1 MTWTFTTDLKP
12 CTESVSKFSW
22 EVRDLNRKYHKIT
35 GDFQQLKY
43 KIFFNSLFLLFLAF
57 LILMLLYN
65 FVFSG
70 RFANWT
76 VAFLQRV
83 FYYGQPDSFELAL
96 DFYRHNIRTRVE
108 WLFLAAFC
116 LVFALVLRVYLNNFT
131 KYFNSINHGIDAL
144 ITEGT
149 EEIVLSPELSATEKK
164 LNFIRHTLKQRK
176 TEADLAEQ
184 RKNDLIV
191 YLAHDLKTPLTS
203 IIGYLTLLVETPELP
218 PDARNKYLNISL
230 DKSLRLEDLIN
241 EFFDITRFNL
251 TTIALEPEN
260 TNLSR
265 MLDQTVSEFYPIL
278 SEKNLTWE
286 TDIVPDV
293 WILCDRDKLAR
304 VFDNLIRNAVAYSYE
319 NSKISLS
326 MSPQKD
332 KVQIIFKNSG
342 KTIPPQKL
350 SHIFE
355 QFYRADSSRSSAT
368 GGSGLGLAIAK
379 EIVELHGGIVQ
390 AASRDESIVFVVSL
404 PLESGQKTAPIN

>member
-1 MTWTFTTDLKP
+1 MRQKQD
-12 CTESVSKFSW
+12 
-22 EVRDLNRKYHKIT
+22 KIT
-35 GDFQQLKY
+35 KDFQQLKY
-43 KIFFNSLFLLFLAF
+43 KIFFNSLFMLFLAF

-76 VAFLQRV
+76 VAFLQRF
-83 FYYGQPDSFELAL
+83 FYSGQPDSYEMAL
-96 DFYRHNIRTRVE
+96 NFYQYNIRTRIE
-108 WLFLAAFC
+108 WFFLFAFC

-131 KYFNSINHGIDAL
+131 KYFNSINQGIDAL

-149 EEIVLSPELSATEKK
+149 EEILLSPELSATEKK

-176 TEADLAEQ
+176 AEADLAEQ

-203 IIGYLTLLVETPELP
+203 IIGYLTLLSETPELP
-218 PDARNKYLNISL
+218 PEARSKYIHISL
-230 DKSLRLEDLIN
+230 DKSIRLEELIN

-251 TTIALEPEN
+251 TTITLDLEN

-278 SEKNLTWE
+278 TEKNLTWNV
-286 TDIVPDV
+286 DIAPDV

-319 NSKISLS
+319 NSEISLS
-326 MSPQKD
+326 METQKY
-332 KVQIIFKNSG
+332 KVEIILKNSG

-350 SHIFE
+350 AHIFE
-355 QFYRADSSRSSAT
+355 QFYRADSSRSSST

-379 EIVELHGGIVQ
+379 EILELHGGMVQ
-390 AASRDESIVFVVSL
+390 AFSKDETIAFVLSL
-404 PLESGQKTAPIN
+404 PLDCGKSLP

>member
-1 MTWTFTTDLKP
+1 MRQKQD
-12 CTESVSKFSW
+12 
-22 EVRDLNRKYHKIT
+22 KIT
-35 GDFQQLKY
+35 KDFQQLKY
-43 KIFFNSLFLLFLAF
+43 KIFFNSLFMLFLAF

-76 VAFLQRV
+76 VAFLQRF
-83 FYYGQPDSFELAL
+83 FYSGQPDSYEMAL
-96 DFYRHNIRTRVE
+96 NFYQYNIRTRIE
-108 WLFLAAFC
+108 WFFLFAFC

-131 KYFNSINHGIDAL
+131 KYFNSINQGIDAL

-149 EEIVLSPELSATEKK
+149 EEILLSPELSATEKK

-176 TEADLAEQ
+176 AEADLAEQ

-203 IIGYLTLLVETPELP
+203 IIGYLTLLSETPELP
-218 PDARNKYLNISL
+218 PEARSKYIHISL
-230 DKSLRLEDLIN
+230 DKSIRLEELIN

-251 TTIALEPEN
+251 TTITLDLEN

-278 SEKNLTWE
+278 TEKNLTWNV
-286 TDIVPDV
+286 DIAPDV

-319 NSKISLS
+319 NSEISLS
-326 MSPQKD
+326 METQKY
-332 KVQIIFKNSG
+332 KVEIILKNSG

-350 SHIFE
+350 AHIFE
-355 QFYRADSSRSSAT
+355 QFYRADSSRSSST

-379 EIVELHGGIVQ
+379 EFLELHGGMVQ
-390 AASRDESIVFVVSL
+390 AFSKDETIAFVLSL
-404 PLESGQKTAPIN
+404 PLDCGKSLP

>member
-1 MTWTFTTDLKP
+1 MK
-12 CTESVSKFSW
+12 
-22 EVRDLNRKYHKIT
+22 RKQDKIT

-43 KIFFNSLFLLFLAF
+43 KIFFNSLFMLFLAF
-57 LILMLLYN
+57 LILMFIYN

-76 VAFLQRV
+76 VAFLQR
-83 FYYGQPDSFELAL
+83 FLYFGQPESYDMAL
-96 DFYRHNIRTRVE
+96 NFYRHNIRTRVE
-108 WLFLAAFC
+108 WFFLLAFC
-116 LVFALVLRVYLNNFT
+116 LVFALVLRIYLNNFT
-131 KYFNSINHGIDAL
+131 KYFNSINQGIDAL

-149 EEIVLSPELSATEKK
+149 EEILLSPELSATEKK
-164 LNFIRHTLKQRK
+164 LNFIRHTLRQRK

-203 IIGYLTLLVETPELP
+203 IIGYLSLLLENPELP
-218 PDARNKYLNISL
+218 AEARNKYLNTAL
-230 DKSLRLEDLIN
+230 DKSVRLEELIN

-251 TTIALEPEN
+251 TAIALEPEN

-278 SEKNLTWE
+278 MEKNLTWN
-286 TDIVPDV
+286 TDIAPDV

-319 NSKISLS
+319 NSEITLS
-326 MSPQKD
+326 MAPQKNN
-332 KVQIIFKNSG
+332 VEIVLKNRG

-350 SHIFE
+350 AHIFE
-355 QFYRADSSRSSAT
+355 QFYRADPSRSSST
-368 GGSGLGLAIAK
+368 GGFGLGLAIAK
-379 EIVELHGGIVQ
+379 EIVELHGGMVR
-390 AASRDESIVFVVSL
+390 AFSGDESIVFILTL
-404 PLESGQKTAPIN
+404 PWNGGKESPSIESEQKKEVLP

>member
-1 MTWTFTTDLKP
+1 MRQKQD
-12 CTESVSKFSW
+12 
-22 EVRDLNRKYHKIT
+22 KIT
-35 GDFQQLKY
+35 KDFQQLKY
-43 KIFFNSLFLLFLAF
+43 KIFFNSLFMLFLAF

-76 VAFLQRV
+76 VAFLQRF
-83 FYYGQPDSFELAL
+83 FYSGQPDSYEMAL
-96 DFYRHNIRTRVE
+96 NFYQYNIRTRIE
-108 WLFLAAFC
+108 WFFLFAFC

-131 KYFNSINHGIDAL
+131 KYFNSINQGIDAL

-149 EEIVLSPELSATEKK
+149 EEILLSPELSSTEKK

-176 TEADLAEQ
+176 AEADLAEQ

-203 IIGYLTLLVETPELP
+203 IIGYLTLLSETPELP
-218 PDARNKYLNISL
+218 PEARSKYIHISL
-230 DKSLRLEDLIN
+230 DKSIRLEELIN

-251 TTIALEPEN
+251 TTITLDLEN

-278 SEKNLTWE
+278 TEKNLTWNV
-286 TDIVPDV
+286 DIAPDV

-319 NSKISLS
+319 NSEISLS
-326 MSPQKD
+326 METQKY
-332 KVQIIFKNSG
+332 KVEIILKNSG

-350 SHIFE
+350 AHIFE
-355 QFYRADSSRSSAT
+355 QFYRADSSRSSST

-379 EIVELHGGIVQ
+379 EILELHGGMVQ
-390 AASRDESIVFVVSL
+390 AFSKDETIAFVLSL
-404 PLESGQKTAPIN
+404 PLDCGKSLP

>member
-1 MTWTFTTDLKP
+1 MRQKQD
-12 CTESVSKFSW
+12 
-22 EVRDLNRKYHKIT
+22 KIT
-35 GDFQQLKY
+35 KDFQQLKY
-43 KIFFNSLFLLFLAF
+43 KIFFNSLFMLFLAF

-76 VAFLQRV
+76 VAFLQRF
-83 FYYGQPDSFELAL
+83 FYSGQPDSYEMAL
-96 DFYRHNIRTRVE
+96 NFYQYNIRTRIE
-108 WLFLAAFC
+108 WFFLFAFC

-131 KYFNSINHGIDAL
+131 KYFNSINQGIDAL

-149 EEIVLSPELSATEKK
+149 EEILLSPELSATEKK

-176 TEADLAEQ
+176 AEADLAEQ

-203 IIGYLTLLVETPELP
+203 IIGYLTLLSETPELP
-218 PDARNKYLNISL
+218 PEARSKYIHISL
-230 DKSLRLEDLIN
+230 DKSIRLEELIN

-251 TTIALEPEN
+251 TTITLDLEN

-278 SEKNLTWE
+278 TEKNLTWNV
-286 TDIVPDV
+286 DIAPDV

-319 NSKISLS
+319 NSEISLS
-326 MSPQKD
+326 MEPQKY
-332 KVQIIFKNSG
+332 KVEIILKNSG

-350 SHIFE
+350 AHIFE
-355 QFYRADSSRSSAT
+355 QFYRADSSRSSST

-379 EIVELHGGIVQ
+379 EILELHGGMVQ
-390 AASRDESIVFVVSL
+390 AFSKDETIAFVLSL
-404 PLESGQKTAPIN
+404 PLDCGESLP

>member
-1 MTWTFTTDLKP
+1 MRQKQD
-12 CTESVSKFSW
+12 
-22 EVRDLNRKYHKIT
+22 KIT
-35 GDFQQLKY
+35 KDFQQLKY
-43 KIFFNSLFLLFLAF
+43 KIFFNSLFMLFLAF

-76 VAFLQRV
+76 VAFLQRF
-83 FYYGQPDSFELAL
+83 FYSGQPDSYEMAL
-96 DFYRHNIRTRVE
+96 NFYQYNIRTRIE
-108 WLFLAAFC
+108 WFFLFAFC

-131 KYFNSINHGIDAL
+131 KYFNSINQGIDAL

-149 EEIVLSPELSATEKK
+149 EEILLSPELSATEKK

-176 TEADLAEQ
+176 AEADLAEQ

-203 IIGYLTLLVETPELP
+203 IIGYLTLLSETPELP
-218 PDARNKYLNISL
+218 PEARSKYIHISL
-230 DKSLRLEDLIN
+230 NKSIRLEELIN

-251 TTIALEPEN
+251 TTITLDLEN

-278 SEKNLTWE
+278 TEKNLTWNV
-286 TDIVPDV
+286 DIAPDV

-319 NSKISLS
+319 NSEISLS
-326 MSPQKD
+326 MEPQKY
-332 KVQIIFKNSG
+332 KVEIILKNSG

-350 SHIFE
+350 AHIFE
-355 QFYRADSSRSSAT
+355 QFYRADSSRSSST

-379 EIVELHGGIVQ
+379 EILELHGGMVQ
-390 AASRDESIVFVVSL
+390 AFSKDETIAFVLSL
-404 PLESGQKTAPIN
+404 PLDCGKSLP

>member
-1 MTWTFTTDLKP
+1 MRQKQD
-12 CTESVSKFSW
+12 
-22 EVRDLNRKYHKIT
+22 KIT
-35 GDFQQLKY
+35 KDFQQLKY
-43 KIFFNSLFLLFLAF
+43 KIFFNSLFMLFLAF

-76 VAFLQRV
+76 VAFLQRF
-83 FYYGQPDSFELAL
+83 FYSGQPDSYEMAL
-96 DFYRHNIRTRVE
+96 NFYQYNIRTRIE
-108 WLFLAAFC
+108 WFFLFAFC
-116 LVFALVLRVYLNNFT
+116 LVFALVLRVYLNNFI
-131 KYFNSINHGIDAL
+131 KYFNSINQGIDAL

-149 EEIVLSPELSATEKK
+149 EEILLSPELSATEKK

-176 TEADLAEQ
+176 AEADLAEQ

-203 IIGYLTLLVETPELP
+203 IIGYLTLLSETPELP
-218 PDARNKYLNISL
+218 PEARSKYIHISL
-230 DKSLRLEDLIN
+230 DKSIRLEELIN

-251 TTIALEPEN
+251 TTITLDLEN

-278 SEKNLTWE
+278 TEKNLTWNV
-286 TDIVPDV
+286 DIAPDV

-319 NSKISLS
+319 NSEISLS
-326 MSPQKD
+326 METQKY
-332 KVQIIFKNSG
+332 KVEIILKNSG

-350 SHIFE
+350 AHIFE
-355 QFYRADSSRSSAT
+355 QFYRADSSRSSST

-379 EIVELHGGIVQ
+379 EILELHGGMVQ
-390 AASRDESIVFVVSL
+390 AFSKDETIAFVLSL
-404 PLESGQKTAPIN
+404 PLDCGKSLP

>member
-1 MTWTFTTDLKP
+1 MRQKQD
-12 CTESVSKFSW
+12 
-22 EVRDLNRKYHKIT
+22 KIT
-35 GDFQQLKY
+35 KDFQQLKY
-43 KIFFNSLFLLFLAF
+43 KIFFNSLFMLFLAF

-76 VAFLQRV
+76 VAFLQRF
-83 FYYGQPDSFELAL
+83 FYSGQPDSYEMAL
-96 DFYRHNIRTRVE
+96 NFYQYNIRTRIE
-108 WLFLAAFC
+108 WFFLFAFC

-131 KYFNSINHGIDAL
+131 KYFNSINQGIDAL

-149 EEIVLSPELSATEKK
+149 EEILLSPELSATEKK

-176 TEADLAEQ
+176 AEADLAEQ

-203 IIGYLTLLVETPELP
+203 IIGYLTLLSETPELP
-218 PDARNKYLNISL
+218 PEARSKYIHISL
-230 DKSLRLEDLIN
+230 DKSIRLEELIN

-251 TTIALEPEN
+251 TTITLDLEN

-278 SEKNLTWE
+278 TEKNLTWNV
-286 TDIVPDV
+286 DIAPDV

-319 NSKISLS
+319 NSEISLS
-326 MSPQKD
+326 METQKY
-332 KVQIIFKNSG
+332 KVEIILKNSG

-350 SHIFE
+350 AHIFE
-355 QFYRADSSRSSAT
+355 QFYRADSSRSSST

-379 EIVELHGGIVQ
+379 EIVRLHGGSIR
-390 AASRDESIVFVVSL
+390 AESRQEQTVFTVEL
-404 PLESGQKTAPIN
+404 PAV

>member
-1 MTWTFTTDLKP
+1 MRQKQD
-12 CTESVSKFSW
+12 
-22 EVRDLNRKYHKIT
+22 KIT
-35 GDFQQLKY
+35 KDFQQLKY
-43 KIFFNSLFLLFLAF
+43 KIFFNSLFMLFLAF

-76 VAFLQRV
+76 VAFLQRF
-83 FYYGQPDSFELAL
+83 FYSGQPDSYEMAL
-96 DFYRHNIRTRVE
+96 NFYQYNIRTRIE
-108 WLFLAAFC
+108 WFFLFAFC

-131 KYFNSINHGIDAL
+131 KYFNSINQGIDAL

-149 EEIVLSPELSATEKK
+149 EEILLSPELSATEKK

-176 TEADLAEQ
+176 AEADLAEQ

-203 IIGYLTLLVETPELP
+203 IIGYLTLLSETPELP
-218 PDARNKYLNISL
+218 PEARSKYIHISL
-230 DKSLRLEDLIN
+230 DKSIRLEELIN

-251 TTIALEPEN
+251 TTITLDLEN

-278 SEKNLTWE
+278 TEKNLTWNV
-286 TDIVPDV
+286 DIAPDV
-293 WILCDRDKLAR
+293 WILCDKDKLAR

-319 NSKISLS
+319 NSEISLS
-326 MSPQKD
+326 MEPQKY
-332 KVQIIFKNSG
+332 KVEIILKNSG

-350 SHIFE
+350 AHIFE
-355 QFYRADSSRSSAT
+355 QFYRADSSRSSST

-379 EIVELHGGIVQ
+379 EILELHGGMVQ
-390 AASRDESIVFVVSL
+390 AFSKDETIAFVLSL
-404 PLESGQKTAPIN
+404 PLDCGKSLP

>member
-1 MTWTFTTDLKP
+1 MTK
-12 CTESVSKFSW
+12 
-22 EVRDLNRKYHKIT
+22 
-35 GDFQQLKY
+35 DFQQLKY
-43 KIFFNSLFLLFLAF
+43 KIFFNSLFMLFLAF

-76 VAFLQRV
+76 VAFLQRF
-83 FYYGQPDSFELAL
+83 FYSGQPDSYEMAL
-96 DFYRHNIRTRVE
+96 NFYQYNIRTRIE
-108 WLFLAAFC
+108 WFFLFAFC

-131 KYFNSINHGIDAL
+131 KYFNSINQGIDAL

-149 EEIVLSPELSATEKK
+149 EEILLSPELSATEKK

-176 TEADLAEQ
+176 AEADLAEQ

-203 IIGYLTLLVETPELP
+203 IIGYLTLLSETPELP
-218 PDARNKYLNISL
+218 PEARSKYIHISL
-230 DKSLRLEDLIN
+230 DKSIRLEELIN

-251 TTIALEPEN
+251 TTITLDLEN

-278 SEKNLTWE
+278 TEKNLTWNV
-286 TDIVPDV
+286 DIAPDV

-319 NSKISLS
+319 NSEISLS
-326 MSPQKD
+326 MEPQKY
-332 KVQIIFKNSG
+332 KVEIILKNSG

-350 SHIFE
+350 AHIFE
-355 QFYRADSSRSSAT
+355 QFYRADSSRSSST

-379 EIVELHGGIVQ
+379 EILELHGGMVQ
-390 AASRDESIVFVVSL
+390 AFSKDETIAFVLSL
-404 PLESGQKTAPIN
+404 PLDCGKSLP

>member
-1 MTWTFTTDLKP
+1 MRQKQD
-12 CTESVSKFSW
+12 
-22 EVRDLNRKYHKIT
+22 KIT
-35 GDFQQLKY
+35 KDFQQLKY
-43 KIFFNSLFLLFLAF
+43 KIFFNSLFMLFLAF

-76 VAFLQRV
+76 VAFLQRF
-83 FYYGQPDSFELAL
+83 FYSGQPDSYEMAL
-96 DFYRHNIRTRVE
+96 NFYQYNIRTRIE
-108 WLFLAAFC
+108 WFFLFAFC

-131 KYFNSINHGIDAL
+131 KYFNSINQGIDAL

-149 EEIVLSPELSATEKK
+149 EEILLSPELSATEKK

-176 TEADLAEQ
+176 AEADLAEQ

-203 IIGYLTLLVETPELP
+203 IIGYLTLLSETPELP
-218 PDARNKYLNISL
+218 PEARSKYIHISL
-230 DKSLRLEDLIN
+230 DKSIRLEELIN

-251 TTIALEPEN
+251 TTITLDLEN

-278 SEKNLTWE
+278 TEKNLTWNV
-286 TDIVPDV
+286 DIAPDV

-319 NSKISLS
+319 NSEISLS
-326 MSPQKD
+326 METQKY
-332 KVQIIFKNSG
+332 KVEIILKNSG

-350 SHIFE
+350 AHIFE
-355 QFYRADSSRSSAT
+355 QFYRANSSRSSST

-379 EIVELHGGIVQ
+379 EILELHGGMVQ
-390 AASRDESIVFVVSL
+390 AFSKDETIAFVLSL
-404 PLESGQKTAPIN
+404 PLDCGKSLP

>member
-1 MTWTFTTDLKP
+1 MRQKQD
-12 CTESVSKFSW
+12 
-22 EVRDLNRKYHKIT
+22 KIT
-35 GDFQQLKY
+35 KDFQQLKY
-43 KIFFNSLFLLFLAF
+43 KIFFNSLFMLFLAF

-76 VAFLQRV
+76 VAFLQRF
-83 FYYGQPDSFELAL
+83 FYSGQPDSYEMAL
-96 DFYRHNIRTRVE
+96 NFYQYNIRTRIE
-108 WLFLAAFC
+108 WFFLFAFC

-131 KYFNSINHGIDAL
+131 KYFNSINQGIDAL

-149 EEIVLSPELSATEKK
+149 EEILLSPELSATEKK

-176 TEADLAEQ
+176 AEADLAEQ

-203 IIGYLTLLVETPELP
+203 IIGYLTLLSETPELP
-218 PDARNKYLNISL
+218 PEARSKYIHISL
-230 DKSLRLEDLIN
+230 DKSIRLEELIN

-251 TTIALEPEN
+251 TTITLDLEN

-278 SEKNLTWE
+278 TEKNLTWNV
-286 TDIVPDV
+286 DIAPDV

-319 NSKISLS
+319 NSEIFLS
-326 MSPQKD
+326 METQKY
-332 KVQIIFKNSG
+332 KVEIILKNSG

-350 SHIFE
+350 AHIFE
-355 QFYRADSSRSSAT
+355 QFYRADSSRSSST

-379 EIVELHGGIVQ
+379 EILELHGGMVQ
-390 AASRDESIVFVVSL
+390 AFSKDETIAFVLSL
-404 PLESGQKTAPIN
+404 PLDCGKSLP

>member
-1 MTWTFTTDLKP
+1 MRQKQD
-12 CTESVSKFSW
+12 
-22 EVRDLNRKYHKIT
+22 KIT
-35 GDFQQLKY
+35 KDFQQLKY
-43 KIFFNSLFLLFLAF
+43 KIFFNSLFMLFLAF

-76 VAFLQRV
+76 VAFLQRF
-83 FYYGQPDSFELAL
+83 FYSGQPDSYEMAL
-96 DFYRHNIRTRVE
+96 NFYQYNIRTRIE
-108 WLFLAAFC
+108 WFFLFAFC

-131 KYFNSINHGIDAL
+131 KYFNSINQGIDAL

-149 EEIVLSPELSATEKK
+149 EEILLSPELSATEKK

-176 TEADLAEQ
+176 AEADLAEQ
-184 RKNDLIV
+184 RKNDLII

-203 IIGYLTLLVETPELP
+203 IIGYLTLLSETPELP
-218 PDARNKYLNISL
+218 PEARSKYIHISL
-230 DKSLRLEDLIN
+230 DKSIRLEELIN

-251 TTIALEPEN
+251 TTITLDLEN

-278 SEKNLTWE
+278 TEKNLTWNV
-286 TDIVPDV
+286 DIAPDV

-319 NSKISLS
+319 NSEISLS
-326 MSPQKD
+326 METQKY
-332 KVQIIFKNSG
+332 KVEIILKNSG

-350 SHIFE
+350 AHIFE
-355 QFYRADSSRSSAT
+355 QFYRADSSRSSST

-379 EIVELHGGIVQ
+379 EILELHGGMVQ
-390 AASRDESIVFVVSL
+390 AFSKDETIAFVLSL
-404 PLESGQKTAPIN
+404 PLDCGKSLP

>member
-1 MTWTFTTDLKP
+1 MRQKQD
-12 CTESVSKFSW
+12 
-22 EVRDLNRKYHKIT
+22 KIT
-35 GDFQQLKY
+35 KDFQQLKY
-43 KIFFNSLFLLFLAF
+43 KIFFNSLFMLFLAF

-76 VAFLQRV
+76 VAFLQRF
-83 FYYGQPDSFELAL
+83 FYSGQPDSYEMAL
-96 DFYRHNIRTRVE
+96 NFYQYNIRTRIE
-108 WLFLAAFC
+108 WFFLFAFC

-131 KYFNSINHGIDAL
+131 KYFNSINQGIDAL

-149 EEIVLSPELSATEKK
+149 EEILLSPELSATEKK

-176 TEADLAEQ
+176 AEADLAEQ

-203 IIGYLTLLVETPELP
+203 IIGYLTLLSETPELP
-218 PDARNKYLNISL
+218 PEARSKYIHISL
-230 DKSLRLEDLIN
+230 DKSIRLEELIN

-251 TTIALEPEN
+251 TTITLDLEN

-278 SEKNLTWE
+278 TEKNLTWNV
-286 TDIVPDV
+286 DIAPDV

-319 NSKISLS
+319 NSVISLS
-326 MSPQKD
+326 METQKY
-332 KVQIIFKNSG
+332 KVEIILKNSG

-350 SHIFE
+350 AHIFE
-355 QFYRADSSRSSAT
+355 QFYRADSSRSSST

-379 EIVELHGGIVQ
+379 EILELHGGMVQ
-390 AASRDESIVFVVSL
+390 AFSKDETIAFVLSL
-404 PLESGQKTAPIN
+404 PLDCGKSLP

>member
-1 MTWTFTTDLKP
+1 MRQKQD
-12 CTESVSKFSW
+12 
-22 EVRDLNRKYHKIT
+22 KIT
-35 GDFQQLKY
+35 KDFHQLKY
-43 KIFFNSLFLLFLAF
+43 KIFFNSLFMLFLAF

-76 VAFLQRV
+76 VAFLQRF
-83 FYYGQPDSFELAL
+83 FYSGQPDSYEMAL
-96 DFYRHNIRTRVE
+96 NFYQYNIRTRIE
-108 WLFLAAFC
+108 WFFLFAFC

-131 KYFNSINHGIDAL
+131 KYFNSINQGIDAL

-149 EEIVLSPELSATEKK
+149 EEILLSPELSATEKK

-176 TEADLAEQ
+176 AEADLAEQ

-203 IIGYLTLLVETPELP
+203 IIGYLTLLSETPELP
-218 PDARNKYLNISL
+218 PEARSKYIHISL
-230 DKSLRLEDLIN
+230 DKSIRLEELIN

-251 TTIALEPEN
+251 TTITLDLEN

-278 SEKNLTWE
+278 TEKNLTWNV
-286 TDIVPDV
+286 DIAPDV

-319 NSKISLS
+319 NSEISLS
-326 MSPQKD
+326 METQKY
-332 KVQIIFKNSG
+332 KVEIILKNSG

-350 SHIFE
+350 AHIFE
-355 QFYRADSSRSSAT
+355 QFYRADSSRSSST

-379 EIVELHGGIVQ
+379 EILELHGGMVQ
-390 AASRDESIVFVVSL
+390 AFSKDETIAFVLSL
-404 PLESGQKTAPIN
+404 PLDCGKSLP

>member
-1 MTWTFTTDLKP
+1 LRQKQD
-12 CTESVSKFSW
+12 
-22 EVRDLNRKYHKIT
+22 KIT
-35 GDFQQLKY
+35 KDFQQLKY
-43 KIFFNSLFLLFLAF
+43 KIFFNSLFMLFLAF

-76 VAFLQRV
+76 VAFLQRF
-83 FYYGQPDSFELAL
+83 FYSGQPDSYEMAL
-96 DFYRHNIRTRVE
+96 NFYQYNIRTRIE
-108 WLFLAAFC
+108 WFFLFAFC

-131 KYFNSINHGIDAL
+131 KYFNSINQGIDAL

-149 EEIVLSPELSATEKK
+149 EEILLSPELSATEKK

-176 TEADLAEQ
+176 AEADLAEQ

-203 IIGYLTLLVETPELP
+203 IIGYLTLLSETPELP
-218 PDARNKYLNISL
+218 PEARSKYIHISL
-230 DKSLRLEDLIN
+230 DKSIRLEELIN

-251 TTIALEPEN
+251 TTITLDLEN

-278 SEKNLTWE
+278 TEKNLTWNV
-286 TDIVPDV
+286 DIAPDV

-319 NSKISLS
+319 NSEISLS
-326 MSPQKD
+326 METQKY
-332 KVQIIFKNSG
+332 KVEIILKNSG

-350 SHIFE
+350 AHIFE
-355 QFYRADSSRSSAT
+355 QFYRADSSRSSST

-379 EIVELHGGIVQ
+379 EILELHGGMVQ
-390 AASRDESIVFVVSL
+390 AFSKDETIAFVLSL
-404 PLESGQKTAPIN
+404 PLDCGKSLP

>member
-1 MTWTFTTDLKP
+1 MRQKQD
-12 CTESVSKFSW
+12 
-22 EVRDLNRKYHKIT
+22 KIT
-35 GDFQQLKY
+35 KDFQQLKY
-43 KIFFNSLFLLFLAF
+43 KIFFNSLFMLFLAF

-76 VAFLQRV
+76 VAFLQRF
-83 FYYGQPDSFELAL
+83 FYSGQPDSYEMAL
-96 DFYRHNIRTRVE
+96 NFYQYNIRTRIE
-108 WLFLAAFC
+108 WFFLFAFC

-131 KYFNSINHGIDAL
+131 KYFNSINQGIDAL

-149 EEIVLSPELSATEKK
+149 EEILLSPELSATEKK

-176 TEADLAEQ
+176 AEADLAEQ

-203 IIGYLTLLVETPELP
+203 IIGYLTLLSETPELP
-218 PDARNKYLNISL
+218 PEARSKYIHISL
-230 DKSLRLEDLIN
+230 DKSIRLEELIN

-251 TTIALEPEN
+251 TTITLDLEN

-278 SEKNLTWE
+278 TEKNLTWNV
-286 TDIVPDV
+286 DIAPDV

-319 NSKISLS
+319 NSEISLS
-326 MSPQKD
+326 MEPQKY
-332 KVQIIFKNSG
+332 KVEIILKNSG

-350 SHIFE
+350 AHIFE
-355 QFYRADSSRSSAT
+355 QFYRADSSRSSST

-379 EIVELHGGIVQ
+379 EILELHGGMVQ
-390 AASRDESIVFVVSL
+390 AFSKDETIAFVLSL
-404 PLESGQKTAPIN
+404 PLDCGKSLP

>member
-1 MTWTFTTDLKP
+1 MRQKQD
-12 CTESVSKFSW
+12 
-22 EVRDLNRKYHKIT
+22 KIT
-35 GDFQQLKY
+35 KDFQQLKY
-43 KIFFNSLFLLFLAF
+43 KIFFNSLFMLFLAF

-76 VAFLQRV
+76 VAFLQRF
-83 FYYGQPDSFELAL
+83 FYSGQPDSYEMAL
-96 DFYRHNIRTRVE
+96 NFYQYNIRTRIE
-108 WLFLAAFC
+108 WFFLFAFC

-131 KYFNSINHGIDAL
+131 KYFNSINQGIDAL

-149 EEIVLSPELSATEKK
+149 EEILLSPELSATEKK

-176 TEADLAEQ
+176 AEADLAEQ

-203 IIGYLTLLVETPELP
+203 IIGYLTLLSETPELP
-218 PDARNKYLNISL
+218 PEARSKYIHISL
-230 DKSLRLEDLIN
+230 DKSIRLEELIN

-251 TTIALEPEN
+251 TTITLDLEN

-278 SEKNLTWE
+278 TEKNLTWNV
-286 TDIVPDV
+286 DIAPDV

-304 VFDNLIRNAVAYSYE
+304 VFDNLIRNAVAYSYG
-319 NSKISLS
+319 NSEISLS
-326 MSPQKD
+326 MEPQKY
-332 KVQIIFKNSG
+332 KVEIILKNSG

-350 SHIFE
+350 AHIFE
-355 QFYRADSSRSSAT
+355 QFYRADSSRSSST

-379 EIVELHGGIVQ
+379 EILELHGGMVQ
-390 AASRDESIVFVVSL
+390 AFSKDETIAFVLSL
-404 PLESGQKTAPIN
+404 PLDCGKSLP

>member
-1 MTWTFTTDLKP
+1 MRQKQD
-12 CTESVSKFSW
+12 
-22 EVRDLNRKYHKIT
+22 KIT

-43 KIFFNSLFLLFLAF
+43 KIFFNSLFMLFLAF

-76 VAFLQRV
+76 VAFLQRF
-83 FYYGQPDSFELAL
+83 FYSGQPDSYEMAL
-96 DFYRHNIRTRVE
+96 NFYRYNIRTRIE
-108 WLFLAAFC
+108 WFFLFAFC

-131 KYFNSINHGIDAL
+131 KYFNSINQGIDAL

-149 EEIVLSPELSATEKK
+149 EEILLSPELSATEKK

-176 TEADLAEQ
+176 AEADLAEQ

-203 IIGYLTLLVETPELP
+203 IIGYLTLLSETPELP
-218 PDARNKYLNISL
+218 PEARSKYIHISL
-230 DKSLRLEDLIN
+230 DKSIRLEELIN

-251 TTIALEPEN
+251 TTITLDLEN

-278 SEKNLTWE
+278 TEKNLTWNA
-286 TDIVPDV
+286 DIAPDV

-319 NSKISLS
+319 NSEIFLS
-326 MSPQKD
+326 METRKN
-332 KVQIIFKNSG
+332 KVEIILKNCG
-342 KTIPPQKL
+342 KTIPPQRL
-350 SHIFE
+350 THIFE
-355 QFYRADSSRSSAT
+355 QFYRADSSRSSST

-379 EIVELHGGIVQ
+379 EILELHGGMVR
-390 AASRDESIVFVVSL
+390 AFSKDETITFVLSL
-404 PLESGQKTAPIN
+404 PLDCGKSLS

>member
-1 MTWTFTTDLKP
+1 MRQKQD
-12 CTESVSKFSW
+12 
-22 EVRDLNRKYHKIT
+22 KIT
-35 GDFQQLKY
+35 KDFQQLKY
-43 KIFFNSLFLLFLAF
+43 KIFFNSLFMLFLAF

-76 VAFLQRV
+76 VAFLQRF
-83 FYYGQPDSFELAL
+83 FYSGQPDSYEMAL
-96 DFYRHNIRTRVE
+96 NFYQYNIRTRIE
-108 WLFLAAFC
+108 WFFLFAFC

-131 KYFNSINHGIDAL
+131 KYFNSINQGIDAL

-149 EEIVLSPELSATEKK
+149 EEILLSPELSATEKK

-176 TEADLAEQ
+176 AEADLAEQ

-203 IIGYLTLLVETPELP
+203 IIGYLTLLSETPELP
-218 PDARNKYLNISL
+218 PEARSKYIHISL
-230 DKSLRLEDLIN
+230 DKSIRLEELIN

-251 TTIALEPEN
+251 TTITLDLEN

-278 SEKNLTWE
+278 TEKNLTWNV
-286 TDIVPDV
+286 DIAPDV

-319 NSKISLS
+319 NSEIFLS
-326 MSPQKD
+326 METQKY
-332 KVQIIFKNSG
+332 KVEIILKNSG

-350 SHIFE
+350 AHIFE
-355 QFYRADSSRSSAT
+355 QFYRADSSRSSST

-379 EIVELHGGIVQ
+379 EILELHGGMVQ
-390 AASRDESIVFVVSL
+390 AFSKDETLSL
-404 PLESGQKTAPIN
+404 IHI

>member
-1 MTWTFTTDLKP
+1 M
-12 CTESVSKFSW
+12 
-22 EVRDLNRKYHKIT
+22 
-35 GDFQQLKY
+35 
-43 KIFFNSLFLLFLAF
+43 LFLAF

-76 VAFLQRV
+76 VAFLQRF
-83 FYYGQPDSFELAL
+83 FYSGQTDSYEMAL
-96 DFYRHNIRTRVE
+96 NFYQYNIRTRIE
-108 WLFLAAFC
+108 WFFLFAFC

-131 KYFNSINHGIDAL
+131 KYFNSINQGIDAL

-149 EEIVLSPELSATEKK
+149 EEILLSPELSATEKK

-176 TEADLAEQ
+176 AEADLAEQ

-203 IIGYLTLLVETPELP
+203 IIGYLTLLSETPELP
-218 PDARNKYLNISL
+218 PEARSKYIHISL
-230 DKSLRLEDLIN
+230 DKSIRLEELIN

-251 TTIALEPEN
+251 TTITLDLEN

-278 SEKNLTWE
+278 TEKNLTWNV
-286 TDIVPDV
+286 DIAPDV

-319 NSKISLS
+319 NSEISLS
-326 MSPQKD
+326 METQKY
-332 KVQIIFKNSG
+332 KVEIILKNSG

-350 SHIFE
+350 AHIFE
-355 QFYRADSSRSSAT
+355 QFYRADSSRSSST

-379 EIVELHGGIVQ
+379 EILELHGGMVQ
-390 AASRDESIVFVVSL
+390 AFSKDETIAFVLSL
-404 PLESGQKTAPIN
+404 PLDCGKSLP

>member
-1 MTWTFTTDLKP
+1 MRQKQD
-12 CTESVSKFSW
+12 
-22 EVRDLNRKYHKIT
+22 KIT
-35 GDFQQLKY
+35 KDFQQLKY
-43 KIFFNSLFLLFLAF
+43 KIFFNSLFMLFLAF

-76 VAFLQRV
+76 VAFLQRF
-83 FYYGQPDSFELAL
+83 FYSGQPDSYEMAL
-96 DFYRHNIRTRVE
+96 NFYQYNIRTRIE
-108 WLFLAAFC
+108 WFFLFAFC

-131 KYFNSINHGIDAL
+131 KYFNSINQGIDAL

-149 EEIVLSPELSATEKK
+149 EEILLSPELSATEKK

-176 TEADLAEQ
+176 AEADLAEQ

-203 IIGYLTLLVETPELP
+203 IIGYLTLLSETPELP
-218 PDARNKYLNISL
+218 PEARSKYIHISL
-230 DKSLRLEDLIN
+230 DKSIRLEELIN

-251 TTIALEPEN
+251 TTITLDLEN

-278 SEKNLTWE
+278 TEKNLTWNV
-286 TDIVPDV
+286 DIAPDV

-319 NSKISLS
+319 NSEISLS
-326 MSPQKD
+326 METQKY
-332 KVQIIFKNSG
+332 KVEIILKNSG

-350 SHIFE
+350 AHIFE
-355 QFYRADSSRSSAT
+355 QFYRADSSRSSST

-379 EIVELHGGIVQ
+379 EILELHGGMVQ
-390 AASRDESIVFVVSL
+390 AFSKDETIAFVLSL
-404 PLESGQKTAPIN
+404 PLDCGKSLL

>member
-1 MTWTFTTDLKP
+1 MTK
-12 CTESVSKFSW
+12 
-22 EVRDLNRKYHKIT
+22 
-35 GDFQQLKY
+35 DFQQLKY
-43 KIFFNSLFLLFLAF
+43 KIFFNSLFMLFLAF

-76 VAFLQRV
+76 VAFLQRF
-83 FYYGQPDSFELAL
+83 FYSGQPDSYEMAL
-96 DFYRHNIRTRVE
+96 NFYQYNIRTRIE
-108 WLFLAAFC
+108 WFFLFAFC

-131 KYFNSINHGIDAL
+131 KYFNSINQGIDAL

-149 EEIVLSPELSATEKK
+149 EEILLSPELSATEKK

-176 TEADLAEQ
+176 AEADLAEQ

-203 IIGYLTLLVETPELP
+203 IIGYLTLLSETPELP
-218 PDARNKYLNISL
+218 PEARSKYIHISL
-230 DKSLRLEDLIN
+230 DKSIRLEELIN

-251 TTIALEPEN
+251 TTITLDLEN

-278 SEKNLTWE
+278 TEKNLTWNV
-286 TDIVPDV
+286 DIAPDV

-319 NSKISLS
+319 NSEIFLS
-326 MSPQKD
+326 METQKY
-332 KVQIIFKNSG
+332 KVEIILKNSG

-350 SHIFE
+350 AHIFE
-355 QFYRADSSRSSAT
+355 QFYRADSSRSSST

-379 EIVELHGGIVQ
+379 EILELHGGMVQ
-390 AASRDESIVFVVSL
+390 AFSKDETIAFVLSL
-404 PLESGQKTAPIN
+404 PLDCGKSLP

>member
-1 MTWTFTTDLKP
+1 LRQKQD
-12 CTESVSKFSW
+12 
-22 EVRDLNRKYHKIT
+22 KIT
-35 GDFQQLKY
+35 KDFQQLKY
-43 KIFFNSLFLLFLAF
+43 KIFFNSLFMLFLAF

-76 VAFLQRV
+76 VAFLQRF
-83 FYYGQPDSFELAL
+83 FYSGQPDSYEMAL
-96 DFYRHNIRTRVE
+96 NFYQYNIRTRIE
-108 WLFLAAFC
+108 WFFLFAFC

-131 KYFNSINHGIDAL
+131 KYFNSINQGIDAL

-149 EEIVLSPELSATEKK
+149 EEILLSPELSATEKK

-176 TEADLAEQ
+176 AEADLAEQ

-203 IIGYLTLLVETPELP
+203 IIGYLTLLSETPELP
-218 PDARNKYLNISL
+218 PEARSKYIHISL
-230 DKSLRLEDLIN
+230 DKSIRLEELIN

-251 TTIALEPEN
+251 TTITLDLEN

-278 SEKNLTWE
+278 TEKNLTWNV
-286 TDIVPDV
+286 DIAPDV

-319 NSKISLS
+319 NSEIFLS
-326 MSPQKD
+326 METQKY
-332 KVQIIFKNSG
+332 KVEIILKNSG

-350 SHIFE
+350 AHIFE
-355 QFYRADSSRSSAT
+355 QFYRADSSRSSST

-379 EIVELHGGIVQ
+379 EILELHGGMVQ
-390 AASRDESIVFVVSL
+390 AFSKDETIAFVLSL
-404 PLESGQKTAPIN
+404 PLDCGKSLP

>member
-1 MTWTFTTDLKP
+1 MRQKQD
-12 CTESVSKFSW
+12 
-22 EVRDLNRKYHKIT
+22 KIT
-35 GDFQQLKY
+35 KDFQQLKY
-43 KIFFNSLFLLFLAF
+43 KIFFNSLFMLFLAF

-76 VAFLQRV
+76 VAFLQRF
-83 FYYGQPDSFELAL
+83 FYSGQPDSYEMAL
-96 DFYRHNIRTRVE
+96 NFYQYNIRTRIE
-108 WLFLAAFC
+108 WFFLFAFC

-131 KYFNSINHGIDAL
+131 KYFNSINQGIDAL

-149 EEIVLSPELSATEKK
+149 EEILLSPELSATEKK

-176 TEADLAEQ
+176 AEADLAEQ

-203 IIGYLTLLVETPELP
+203 IIGYLTLLSETPELP
-218 PDARNKYLNISL
+218 PEARSKYIHISL
-230 DKSLRLEDLIN
+230 DKSIRLEELIN

-251 TTIALEPEN
+251 TTITLDLEN

-278 SEKNLTWE
+278 TEKNLTWNV
-286 TDIVPDV
+286 DIAPDV

-319 NSKISLS
+319 NSEIFLS
-326 MSPQKD
+326 METQKY
-332 KVQIIFKNSG
+332 KVEIILKNSG

-350 SHIFE
+350 AHIFE
-355 QFYRADSSRSSAT
+355 QFYRADSSRSSST

-379 EIVELHGGIVQ
+379 EILELHGGMVQ
-390 AASRDESIVFVVSL
+390 AFSKDETIAFVLSL
-404 PLESGQKTAPIN
+404 PLDCGKSLL

>member
-1 MTWTFTTDLKP
+1 MRQKQD
-12 CTESVSKFSW
+12 
-22 EVRDLNRKYHKIT
+22 KIT
-35 GDFQQLKY
+35 KDFQQLKY
-43 KIFFNSLFLLFLAF
+43 KIFFNSLFMLFLAF

-76 VAFLQRV
+76 VAFLQRF
-83 FYYGQPDSFELAL
+83 FYSGQPDSYEMAL
-96 DFYRHNIRTRVE
+96 NFYQYNIRTRIE
-108 WLFLAAFC
+108 WFFLFAFC

-131 KYFNSINHGIDAL
+131 KYFNSINQGIDAL

-149 EEIVLSPELSATEKK
+149 EEILLSPELSATEKK

-176 TEADLAEQ
+176 AEADLAEQ

-203 IIGYLTLLVETPELP
+203 IIGYLTLLSETPELP
-218 PDARNKYLNISL
+218 PEARSKYIHISL
-230 DKSLRLEDLIN
+230 DKSIRLEELIN

-251 TTIALEPEN
+251 TTITLDLEN

-278 SEKNLTWE
+278 TEKNLTWNV
-286 TDIVPDV
+286 DIAPDV

-304 VFDNLIRNAVAYSYE
+304 IFDNLIRNAVAYSYE
-319 NSKISLS
+319 NSEISLS
-326 MSPQKD
+326 METQKY
-332 KVQIIFKNSG
+332 KVEIILKNSG

-350 SHIFE
+350 AHIFE
-355 QFYRADSSRSSAT
+355 QFYRADSSRSSST

-379 EIVELHGGIVQ
+379 EILELHGGMVQ
-390 AASRDESIVFVVSL
+390 AFSKDETIAFVLSL
-404 PLESGQKTAPIN
+404 PLDCGKSLP

>member
-1 MTWTFTTDLKP
+1 MRQKQD
-12 CTESVSKFSW
+12 
-22 EVRDLNRKYHKIT
+22 KIT
-35 GDFQQLKY
+35 KDFQQLKY
-43 KIFFNSLFLLFLAF
+43 KIFFNSLFMLFLAF

-76 VAFLQRV
+76 VAFLQRF
-83 FYYGQPDSFELAL
+83 FYSGQPDSYEMAL
-96 DFYRHNIRTRVE
+96 NFYQYNIRTRIE
-108 WLFLAAFC
+108 WFFLFAFC

-131 KYFNSINHGIDAL
+131 KYFNSINQGIDAL

-149 EEIVLSPELSATEKK
+149 EEILLSPELSATEKK

-176 TEADLAEQ
+176 AEADLAEQ

-203 IIGYLTLLVETPELP
+203 IIGYLTLLSETPELP
-218 PDARNKYLNISL
+218 PEARSKYIHISL
-230 DKSLRLEDLIN
+230 DKSIRLEELIN

-251 TTIALEPEN
+251 TTITLDLEN

-278 SEKNLTWE
+278 TEKNLTWNV
-286 TDIVPDV
+286 DIAPDV

-319 NSKISLS
+319 NSEISLS
-326 MSPQKD
+326 METQKY
-332 KVQIIFKNSG
+332 KVEIILKNSG

-350 SHIFE
+350 AHIFE
-355 QFYRADSSRSSAT
+355 QFYRADSSRSSST
-368 GGSGLGLAIAK
+368 GSSGLGLAIAK
-379 EIVELHGGIVQ
+379 EILELHGGMVQ
-390 AASRDESIVFVVSL
+390 AFSKDETIAFVLSL
-404 PLESGQKTAPIN
+404 PLDCGKSLP

>member
-1 MTWTFTTDLKP
+1 MRQKQD
-12 CTESVSKFSW
+12 
-22 EVRDLNRKYHKIT
+22 KIT
-35 GDFQQLKY
+35 KDFQQLKY
-43 KIFFNSLFLLFLAF
+43 KIFFNSLFMLFLAF

-76 VAFLQRV
+76 VAFLQRF
-83 FYYGQPDSFELAL
+83 FYSGQPDSYEMAL
-96 DFYRHNIRTRVE
+96 NFYQYNIRTRIE
-108 WLFLAAFC
+108 WFFLFAFC

-131 KYFNSINHGIDAL
+131 KYFNSINQGIDAL

-149 EEIVLSPELSATEKK
+149 EEILLSPELSATEKK

-176 TEADLAEQ
+176 AEADLAEQ

-203 IIGYLTLLVETPELP
+203 IIGYLTLLSETPELP
-218 PDARNKYLNISL
+218 PEARSKYIHISL
-230 DKSLRLEDLIN
+230 DKSIRLEELIN

-251 TTIALEPEN
+251 TTITLDLEN

-278 SEKNLTWE
+278 TEKNLTWNV
-286 TDIVPDV
+286 DIAPDV

-319 NSKISLS
+319 NSEISLS
-326 MSPQKD
+326 METQKY
-332 KVQIIFKNSG
+332 KVEIILKNSG

-350 SHIFE
+350 AHIFE
-355 QFYRADSSRSSAT
+355 QFYRADSSRSSSI

-379 EIVELHGGIVQ
+379 EILELHGGMVQ
-390 AASRDESIVFVVSL
+390 AFSKDETIAFVLSL
-404 PLESGQKTAPIN
+404 PLDCGKSLP

>member
-1 MTWTFTTDLKP
+1 MK
-12 CTESVSKFSW
+12 
-22 EVRDLNRKYHKIT
+22 RQRNKIT

-43 KIFFNSLFLLFLAF
+43 KIFFNSLFMLFLAF
-57 LILMLLYN
+57 LILILVYN

-76 VAFLQRV
+76 VAILQRF
-83 FYYGQPDSFELAL
+83 FYSGQPDSYEMAL
-96 DFYRHNIRTRVE
+96 DFYRYNIRTRIE
-108 WLFLAAFC
+108 WFFLFAFC

-131 KYFNSINHGIDAL
+131 KYFNSINQGIDAL

-164 LNFIRHTLKQRK
+164 LNFIRHTLRQRK

-203 IIGYLTLLVETPELP
+203 IIGYLSLLSETPELP
-218 PDARNKYLNISL
+218 AEVRNKHLNTAL
-230 DKSLRLEDLIN
+230 DKSIRLEELIN

-251 TTIALEPEN
+251 TSIALEPEN

-278 SEKNLTWE
+278 TEKNLSWNTN
-286 TDIVPDV
+286 IAPDV

-319 NSKISLS
+319 NSEIALT
-326 MSPQKD
+326 MAPGENN
-332 KVQIIFKNSG
+332 VEITLKNRG

-355 QFYRADSSRSSAT
+355 QFYRVDSSRSSST

-379 EIVELHGGIVQ
+379 EIVELHGGMVR
-390 AASRDESIVFVVSL
+390 AFSGDESIVFVLSL
-404 PLESGQKTAPIN
+404 PLENKKESSIETEQ

>member
-1 MTWTFTTDLKP
+1 MRQKQD
-12 CTESVSKFSW
+12 
-22 EVRDLNRKYHKIT
+22 KIT
-35 GDFQQLKY
+35 KDFQQLKY
-43 KIFFNSLFLLFLAF
+43 KIFFNSLFMLFLAF

-76 VAFLQRV
+76 VAFLQRF
-83 FYYGQPDSFELAL
+83 FYSGQPDSYEMAL
-96 DFYRHNIRTRVE
+96 NFYQYNIRTRIE
-108 WLFLAAFC
+108 WFFLFAFC

-131 KYFNSINHGIDAL
+131 KYFNSINQGIDAL

-149 EEIVLSPELSATEKK
+149 EEILLSPELSATEKK

-176 TEADLAEQ
+176 AEADLAEQ
-184 RKNDLIV
+184 RKIDLIV

-203 IIGYLTLLVETPELP
+203 IIGYLTLLSETPELP
-218 PDARNKYLNISL
+218 PEARSKYIHISL
-230 DKSLRLEDLIN
+230 DKSIRLEELIN

-251 TTIALEPEN
+251 TTITLDLEN

-278 SEKNLTWE
+278 TEKNLTWNV
-286 TDIVPDV
+286 DIAPDV

-319 NSKISLS
+319 NSEISLS
-326 MSPQKD
+326 METQKY
-332 KVQIIFKNSG
+332 KVEIILKNSG

-350 SHIFE
+350 AHIFE
-355 QFYRADSSRSSAT
+355 QFYRADSSRSSST

-379 EIVELHGGIVQ
+379 EILELHGGMVQ
-390 AASRDESIVFVVSL
+390 AFSKDETIAFVLSL
-404 PLESGQKTAPIN
+404 PLDCGKSLP

>member
-1 MTWTFTTDLKP
+1 MRQKQD
-12 CTESVSKFSW
+12 
-22 EVRDLNRKYHKIT
+22 KIT
-35 GDFQQLKY
+35 KDFQQLKY
-43 KIFFNSLFLLFLAF
+43 KIFFNSLFMLFLAF

-76 VAFLQRV
+76 VAFLQRF
-83 FYYGQPDSFELAL
+83 FYSGQPDSYEMAL
-96 DFYRHNIRTRVE
+96 NFYQYNIRTRIE
-108 WLFLAAFC
+108 WFFLFAFC

-131 KYFNSINHGIDAL
+131 KYFNSINQGIDAL

-149 EEIVLSPELSATEKK
+149 EEILLSPELSATEKK

-176 TEADLAEQ
+176 AEADLAEQ

-203 IIGYLTLLVETPELP
+203 IIGYLTLLSETPELP
-218 PDARNKYLNISL
+218 PEARSKYIHISL
-230 DKSLRLEDLIN
+230 DKSIRLEELIN

-251 TTIALEPEN
+251 TTITLDLEN

-278 SEKNLTWE
+278 TEKNLTWNV
-286 TDIVPDV
+286 DIAPDV

-319 NSKISLS
+319 NSEISLS
-326 MSPQKD
+326 METQKY
-332 KVQIIFKNSG
+332 KVEIILKNSG

-350 SHIFE
+350 AHIFE
-355 QFYRADSSRSSAT
+355 QFYRADSSRTSC
-368 GGSGLGLAIAK
+368 GGGTGLGLAIAK
-379 EIVELHGGIVQ
+379 EILELHGGMVQ
-390 AASRDESIVFVVSL
+390 AFSKDETIAFVLSL
-404 PLESGQKTAPIN
+404 PLDCGKSLP

>member
-1 MTWTFTTDLKP
+1 MTK
-12 CTESVSKFSW
+12 
-22 EVRDLNRKYHKIT
+22 
-35 GDFQQLKY
+35 DFQQLKY
-43 KIFFNSLFLLFLAF
+43 KIFFNSLFMLFLAF

-76 VAFLQRV
+76 VAFLQRF
-83 FYYGQPDSFELAL
+83 FYSGQPDSYEMAL
-96 DFYRHNIRTRVE
+96 NFYQYNIRTRIE
-108 WLFLAAFC
+108 WFFLFAFC

-131 KYFNSINHGIDAL
+131 KYFNSINQGIDAL

-149 EEIVLSPELSATEKK
+149 EEILLSPELSATEKK

-176 TEADLAEQ
+176 AEADLAEQ

-203 IIGYLTLLVETPELP
+203 IIGYLTLLSETPELP
-218 PDARNKYLNISL
+218 PEARSKYIHISL
-230 DKSLRLEDLIN
+230 DKSIRLEELIN

-251 TTIALEPEN
+251 TTITLDLEN

-278 SEKNLTWE
+278 TEKNLTWNV
-286 TDIVPDV
+286 DIAPDV

-319 NSKISLS
+319 NSEISLS
-326 MSPQKD
+326 METQKY
-332 KVQIIFKNSG
+332 KVEIILKNSG

-350 SHIFE
+350 AHIFE
-355 QFYRADSSRSSAT
+355 QFYRADSSRSSST

-379 EIVELHGGIVQ
+379 EILELHGGMVQ
-390 AASRDESIVFVVSL
+390 AFSKDETIAFVLSL
-404 PLESGQKTAPIN
+404 PLDCGKSLP

>member
-1 MTWTFTTDLKP
+1 MRQKQD
-12 CTESVSKFSW
+12 
-22 EVRDLNRKYHKIT
+22 KIT
-35 GDFQQLKY
+35 KDFQQLKY
-43 KIFFNSLFLLFLAF
+43 KIFFNSLFMLFLAF

-76 VAFLQRV
+76 VAFLQRF
-83 FYYGQPDSFELAL
+83 FYSGQPDSYEMAL
-96 DFYRHNIRTRVE
+96 NFYQYNIRTRIE
-108 WLFLAAFC
+108 WFFLFAFC

-131 KYFNSINHGIDAL
+131 KYFNSINQGIDAL

-149 EEIVLSPELSATEKK
+149 EEILLSPELSATEKK

-176 TEADLAEQ
+176 AEADLAEQ

-203 IIGYLTLLVETPELP
+203 IIGYLTLLSETPELP
-218 PDARNKYLNISL
+218 PEARSKYIHISL
-230 DKSLRLEDLIN
+230 DKSIRLEELIN

-251 TTIALEPEN
+251 TTITLDLEN

-278 SEKNLTWE
+278 TEKNLTWNV
-286 TDIVPDV
+286 DIAPDV

-319 NSKISLS
+319 NSEISLS
-326 MSPQKD
+326 METQKY
-332 KVQIIFKNSG
+332 KVEIILKNSG

-350 SHIFE
+350 AHIFE
-355 QFYRADSSRSSAT
+355 PFYRADSSRSSST

-379 EIVELHGGIVQ
+379 EILELHGGMVQ
-390 AASRDESIVFVVSL
+390 AFSKDETIAFVLSL
-404 PLESGQKTAPIN
+404 PLDCGKSLP

>member
-1 MTWTFTTDLKP
+1 MRQKQD
-12 CTESVSKFSW
+12 
-22 EVRDLNRKYHKIT
+22 KIT
-35 GDFQQLKY
+35 KDFQQLKY
-43 KIFFNSLFLLFLAF
+43 KIFFNSLFMLFLAF

-76 VAFLQRV
+76 VAFLQR
-83 FYYGQPDSFELAL
+83 FFSSGQPDSYEMAL
-96 DFYRHNIRTRVE
+96 NFYQYNIRTRIE
-108 WLFLAAFC
+108 WFFLFAFC

-131 KYFNSINHGIDAL
+131 KYFNSINQGIDAL

-149 EEIVLSPELSATEKK
+149 EEILLSPELSATEKK

-176 TEADLAEQ
+176 AEADLAEQ

-203 IIGYLTLLVETPELP
+203 IIGYLTLLSETPELP
-218 PDARNKYLNISL
+218 PEARSKYIHISL
-230 DKSLRLEDLIN
+230 DKSIRLEELIN

-251 TTIALEPEN
+251 TTITLDLEN

-278 SEKNLTWE
+278 TEKNLTWNV
-286 TDIVPDV
+286 DIAPDV

-319 NSKISLS
+319 NSEISLS
-326 MSPQKD
+326 METQKY
-332 KVQIIFKNSG
+332 KVEIILKNSG

-350 SHIFE
+350 AHIFE
-355 QFYRADSSRSSAT
+355 QFYRADSSRSSST

-379 EIVELHGGIVQ
+379 EILELHGGMVQ
-390 AASRDESIVFVVSL
+390 AFSKDETIAFVLSL
-404 PLESGQKTAPIN
+404 PLDCGKSLP